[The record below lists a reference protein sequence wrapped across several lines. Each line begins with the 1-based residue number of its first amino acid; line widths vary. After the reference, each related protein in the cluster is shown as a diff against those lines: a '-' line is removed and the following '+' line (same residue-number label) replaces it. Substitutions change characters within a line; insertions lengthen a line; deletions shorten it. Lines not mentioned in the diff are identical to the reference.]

1 MAKDIL
7 PPRPAPELGFPETSL
22 GGYLPASRQAKAEE
36 PRIVP
41 PASMIALEDALDR
54 LEETIDRETA
64 TLEAHRSADLDEI
77 NRRKSHSLLEL
88 TRMTRTLPATA
99 DQRLRRRLD
108 RLRVKLLRNQTVLKL
123 HLSAVQEIASLLV
136 GALGEADSDG
146 TYGMAR

>member
-7 PPRPAPELGFPETSL
+7 PPRSTPELGFPETSL

-41 PASMIALEDALDR
+41 PASMIAFEDALDR

-64 TLEAHRSADLDEI
+64 TLEAHHSADLDEI

-108 RLRVKLLRNQTVLKL
+108 RCRREPGIEPWPHRRLLSRSARQESLKGRA
-123 HLSAVQEIASLLV
+123 HDRAAS
-136 GALGEADSDG
+136 
-146 TYGMAR
+146 R